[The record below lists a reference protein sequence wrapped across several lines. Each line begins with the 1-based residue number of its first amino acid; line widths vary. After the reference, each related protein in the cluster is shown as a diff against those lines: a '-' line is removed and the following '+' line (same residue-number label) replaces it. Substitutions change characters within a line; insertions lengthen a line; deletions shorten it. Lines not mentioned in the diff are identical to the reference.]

1 MMWESCIAA
10 CDGFIYFM
18 HHDARRIMK
27 LDPYNNDAISSVGDD
42 LGHGYFKYS

>member
-1 MMWESCIAA
+1 MWESCVATRN
-10 CDGFIYFM
+10 GFIYFM
-18 HHDARRIMK
+18 HNDAHRIIK

>member
-1 MMWESCIAA
+1 MWESRVAA

-18 HHDARRIMK
+18 HNDARPIMK